1 MPDRW
6 VRRSRTSPMLARH
19 EALDRMN
26 MVPLRACLA
35 ILSYM
40 PSGRL
45 ADLPEIFTHADARSA
60 GWSDRDLYAMRD
72 RGDIERL
79 ARGIYAQPELA
90 VDPDLVE
97 IAVRAPDATM
107 CLASALAHHDLTDD
121 IPSSIHVALPRTRR
135 PPRTEAPATWH
146 RFNNDTFE
154 LGRSALAISD
164 GLSIGLYS
172 PARSIV
178 DTYRL
183 RHLYGTEQALD
194 ALKRWLQMRGNQPSD
209 LLGMARR
216 FPKASPAIRDA
227 LQTLL

>member
-1 MPDRW
+1 M
-6 VRRSRTSPMLARH
+6 
-19 EALDRMN
+19 
-26 MVPLRACLA
+26 A

-40 PSGRL
+40 SSARL

-79 ARGIYAQPELA
+79 ARGIYAQPELTA
-90 VDPDLVE
+90 DPDLVE
-97 IAVRAPDATM
+97 IVIRAPDATL
-107 CLASALAHHDLTDD
+107 CLTSALACHDLTDE

-135 PPRTEAPATWH
+135 SPRTEAPATWH
-146 RFNNDTFE
+146 RFGNASFE
-154 LGRSALAISD
+154 LGRTELAISD

-178 DTYRL
+178 DAYRL

-194 ALKRWLQMRGNQPSD
+194 ALKRWLQMRGNQPSE
-209 LLGMARR
+209 LLDMARR
-216 FPKASPAIRDA
+216 FPKASPAIRGA